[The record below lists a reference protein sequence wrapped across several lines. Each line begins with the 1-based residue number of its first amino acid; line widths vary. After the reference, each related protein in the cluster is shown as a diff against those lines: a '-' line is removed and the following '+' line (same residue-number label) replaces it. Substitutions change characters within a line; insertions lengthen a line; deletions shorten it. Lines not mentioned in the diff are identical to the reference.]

1 MYPMAAAGRMA
12 RAVAA
17 GIVAITTTWAPFAFN
32 AAIWFE
38 SGPASVAA
46 S

>member
-1 MYPMAAAGRMA
+1 MTAAGSMA
-12 RAVAA
+12 SAVAA
-17 GIVAITTTWAPFAFN
+17 GMVASTTTCAPDAFK